1 MRCSKCSDIH
11 FISEQSLDRRKTD
24 SYFCFSLL
32 VNDIDGALRLTSGKG
47 SHEGRL
53 EVYYSGQWGTIC
65 DDGWTELNTQV
76 ACRQL
81 GFK

>member
-1 MRCSKCSDIH
+1 
-11 FISEQSLDRRKTD
+11 LDLRKTD
-24 SYFCFSLL
+24 SCFSFSLL
-32 VNDIDGALRLTSGKG
+32 VNDTDGALRLTSGKG

-53 EVYYSGQWGTIC
+53 EVYYTGQWGTIC

-76 ACRQL
+76 VCRQL